1 MIRVYATLAA
11 LALVLALVVGAYG
24 KGRAD
29 NEARHTAA
37 ALKSER
43 AAAQA
48 MADLAATEEANRML
62 ARALEDQAYAEPP
75 ASTCGLPRSRVLRLK
90 DR

>member
-11 LALVLALVVGAYG
+11 LAASALVGAY
-24 KGRAD
+24 A

-75 ASTCGLPRSRVLRLK
+75 AATCGLPRSRVLRLK

>member
-1 MIRVYATLAA
+1 MIPRRIICTLALIA
-11 LALVLALVVGAYG
+11 MVVAYA

-43 AAAQA
+43 AAAA
-48 MADLAATEEANRML
+48 ALADLAAAEEANRML
-62 ARALEDQAYAEPP
+62 SRALEDQAYAEPP
-75 ASTCGLPRSRVLRLK
+75 DTGCGLPRSRVLRLGQ
-90 DR
+90 R